1 MCAAPSLANEIREGA
16 HGGWPRLAASQ
27 MTLEHYGSRHL
38 SLLVLLRLR
47 RLKQSAAA
55 SVFQSGVCWVEVWRK

>member
-16 HGGWPRLAASQ
+16 HGGRPRLAASQ

-38 SLLVLLRLR
+38 SLLLRLR